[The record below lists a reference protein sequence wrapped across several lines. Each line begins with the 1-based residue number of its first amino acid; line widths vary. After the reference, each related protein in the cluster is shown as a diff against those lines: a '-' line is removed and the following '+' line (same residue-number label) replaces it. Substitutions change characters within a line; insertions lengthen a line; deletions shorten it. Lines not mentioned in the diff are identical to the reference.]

1 MSIQQTVQRKSTIVS
16 LLVIVVI
23 VVVAVAMYAAFGNQ
37 GGFTGVPRLLPG
49 SFASGTTGDVINTVI
64 YVLLM
69 AGLFVL
75 LAVIVYFVRRLK
87 D

>member
-1 MSIQQTVQRKSTIVS
+1 MAQRSRSRIVS
-16 LLVIVVI
+16 VAVIILI
-23 VVVAVAMYAAFGNQ
+23 VVVAGVMYLAFGNQ

-49 SFASGTTGDVINTVI
+49 DFASGTTGSIVNTIV
-64 YVLLM
+64 YALLM

-75 LAVIVYFVRRLK
+75 LGVIVYSARRLR